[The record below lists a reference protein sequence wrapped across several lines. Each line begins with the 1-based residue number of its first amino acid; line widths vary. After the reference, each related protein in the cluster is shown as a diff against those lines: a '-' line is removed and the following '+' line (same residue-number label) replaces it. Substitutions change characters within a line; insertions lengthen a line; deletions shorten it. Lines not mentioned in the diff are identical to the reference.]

1 MGVRLFSHNQIAYQS
16 ASEMLSS
23 IGKAAVVHPTG
34 TGKSFIGFQLCLD
47 NTSSTVC
54 WLAPSEYI
62 YKTQLENWQKAGGEP
77 LKNVRF
83 YTYAKLMLFSYEELL
98 SICPQYIV
106 IDEFH
111 RCGAEMW
118 GAGVQRLLD
127 LFPTARILGLSATAI
142 RYLDNQRN
150 MADELFDDNVASE
163 MTLGEAIVRGILNP
177 PTYVLSMYS
186 YQKELKKYEN
196 RIKNAKSKIV
206 FDESEKYYELLRR
219 TLQKADG
226 LDVVFQKHMKDK
238 TGKYIA
244 FCANVEHMQEMIQK
258 ASEWFS
264 LVDRQAH
271 IYCAYSDNPETSKQ
285 FNAFK
290 RDDSEHLKLLFC
302 IDMLNEGVHVDD
314 VSGVILFRPTVSPI
328 IYKQQIGR
336 ALSASKNKMP
346 VIFDIVN
353 NIENLYSIGTIEE
366 EVALA
371 VSYYRERGLEKQIVN
386 EKFEI
391 KDELRDCRSLF
402 ERLNESLTASWELM
416 YLQAKKY
423 YHQNG
428 NLEVPK
434 RYKTPEGYALGGWIF
449 TQRKVRNGEQY
460 GNLDDSKIQKLNEIG
475 MVWDSVRDLSWEKHF
490 SEAKLYFKTYG
501 DLKVPAR
508 YTTKTGVK
516 LGAWIN
522 NLRTYRKSGLQKN
535 YLTQSRIDLLDE
547 MGMLWAV
554 PDYLWERNYNAAME
568 FYREYGHLDIPLG
581 YVSKNGVKLG
591 NWIRK
596 LRGLRKGSAIGAEL
610 TCSQIARLDEIG
622 MIWANKFERQWEA
635 GFSEAK
641 TYFERY
647 GDLNVPT
654 GYITDAGYKLGAW
667 IVDQRANK
675 KLAPL
680 RRKRLDEIG
689 MIWEKPDSWET
700 RFDLAREFYLS
711 HGNLN
716 VPTNYIVQGVWLNK
730 WVNEQ
735 KQIYKGNR
743 AGKYLTADQIEKL
756 EAVGMKW

>member
-1 MGVRLFSHNQIAYQS
+1 MGIQLFSHNQIAYRS
-16 ASEMLSS
+16 ALEMLSS
-23 IGKAAVVHPTG
+23 CGKAAVVHPTG
-34 TGKSFIGFQLCLD
+34 TGKSFIGFKLCED
-47 NTSSTVC
+47 HPNAVVC

-62 YKTQLENWQKAGGEP
+62 FKTQTENWEKAGGSKLE
-77 LKNVRF
+77 NIRF
-83 YTYAKLMLFSYEELL
+83 YTYAKLMLLSREELKEIN
-98 SICPQYIV
+98 SAYIV
-106 IDEFH
+106 LDEFH

-127 LFPTARILGLSATAI
+127 LSPTAKILGLSATAI

-150 MADELFDDNVASE
+150 MADELFDNNVASE

-177 PTYVLSMYS
+177 PKYVLSVYS
-186 YQKELKKYEN
+186 FQKDLEKYKT
-196 RIKNAKSKIV
+196 RIKKSKSKAV

-219 TLQKADG
+219 ALQQADG
-226 LDVVFQKHMKDK
+226 LDVVFDKHMQDRR
-238 TGKYIA
+238 GKYIA
-244 FCANVEHMQEMIQK
+244 FCANVEHMREMIEK
-258 ASEWFS
+258 SSEWFA
-264 LVDRQAH
+264 LVDKNAH
-271 IYCAYSDNPETSKQ
+271 IYCAYSDNPETSKE
-285 FNAFK
+285 FDSFK
-290 RDDSEHLKLLFC
+290 KDESEHLKLLFC

-336 ALSASKNKMP
+336 ALSASKSKMP

-391 KDELRDCRSLF
+391 KDELRDCRALF

-423 YHQNG
+423 YQQNG
-428 NLEVPK
+428 NLEVSK
-434 RYKTPEGYALGGWIF
+434 RYKTPDGYSLGGWIF
-449 TQRKVRNGEQY
+449 TQRKVRSGEQY
-460 GNLDDSKIQKLNEIG
+460 GNLDEVRIRKLDEIG
-475 MVWDSVRDLSWEKHF
+475 MIWDSVRDLAWEKYF
-490 SEAKLYFKTYG
+490 FEAKSYYEKYG

-508 YTTKTGVK
+508 YTTPTGVK

-522 NLRTYRKSGLQKN
+522 NLRTYRKSGIQKN
-535 YLTQSRIDLLDE
+535 YLTQKRIEDLE
-547 MGMLWAV
+547 QIGMLWTV
-554 PDYLWERNYNAAME
+554 PDYLWEKNYVAALE
-568 FYREYGHLDIPLG
+568 FYREHGHLDVPLG
-581 YVSKNGVKLG
+581 YVSAGGIKLG

-622 MIWANKFERQWEA
+622 MIWANKFERQWET

-654 GYITDAGYKLGAW
+654 GYITDAGYKLGGW

-675 KLAPL
+675 KLAPS

-689 MIWEKPDSWET
+689 MIWGKPDSWET

-743 AGKYLTADQIEKL
+743 AGKYLTGEQIAKL
-756 EAVGMKW
+756 ETVGMKW